1 MGFVSEM
8 QLEMTIRKIRI
19 KEALGR
25 VVTCEK
31 TRGTSVTVLFLASRA
46 ELSNGQAI
54 HSIRAAVLW
63 ALGTPHCDGKGMAST
78 AGLWPRACF
87 TTSCQPLQTSGDGSY
102 MWMRRKQQC

>member
-78 AGLWPRACF
+78 AGL
-87 TTSCQPLQTSGDGSY
+87 
-102 MWMRRKQQC
+102 